1 MLSIPLI
8 DIGGESGIGYLTS
21 LLYMSDELHPNA
33 AGNLRHGTFDAEE
46 LRRLSRRG
54 FFGA

>member
-33 AGNLRHGTFDAEE
+33 AGNLRHGTFGAEE